1 MHAHLGEI
9 LFEHSGAFFQ
19 INMHRDCTSRL
30 QSNTELNMLKLIDF
44 SEFKGTKLCAE
55 LWPNSCK
62 NTYVISFSHYNSCTE
77 FFFKTKYKE
86 NKRFISPSHGVFL
99 MQTSDFHICI
109 PLKDLICRE
118 KRKDGKHFILEI
130 NTGCHIPYT
139 MTIQPRTFY

>member
-1 MHAHLGEI
+1 MGNLSHLMNYKTGNRTNSWQLTFLNKEGYNFLPRRVFSLPRTEGLEGNSPVHAHLGEI

-44 SEFKGTKLCAE
+44 SAFKGTKLCAE

-77 FFFKTKYKE
+77 FFF
-86 NKRFISPSHGVFL
+86 
-99 MQTSDFHICI
+99 
-109 PLKDLICRE
+109 
-118 KRKDGKHFILEI
+118 
-130 NTGCHIPYT
+130 
-139 MTIQPRTFY
+139 